1 MKKLATKS
9 ALHRAVL
16 KNSIGGITLIC
27 ASALVQADTIST
39 KIDLGAPFPFRMEDG
54 IKHELILDVG
64 YQFDTIKKIC
74 INTKV
79 KNGTAGGV
87 SYETKSEPAGPFTL
101 PYFES
106 QALMLLKSVE
116 LPTPENPNPVP
127 QMQESINICGG
138 ENSLLAKNFLDGE
151 GKFTFNVSGG
161 YIDFW
166 DFELVVEGD
175 VSDTQLAIVLDEPV
189 EFSVP
194 SYGGRV
200 NYDASIRNLDS
211 SQSLVTLEQWSVL
224 TLPNGDNYP
233 IHKSRDVVLNY
244 SEAKDYTRNYLTIP
258 EWFEAGD
265 YELTWYVTDPST
277 GVRVKDSLHFTK
289 SAD

>member
-1 MKKLATKS
+1 M
-9 ALHRAVL
+9 
-16 KNSIGGITLIC
+16 
-27 ASALVQADTIST
+27 
-39 KIDLGAPFPFRMEDG
+39 DLD
-54 IKHELILDVG
+54 IG
-64 YQFDTIKKIC
+64 YQFDSIDKIC
-74 INTKV
+74 INTEV
-79 KNGTAGGV
+79 KDGDAFSVGYGV
-87 SYETKSEPAGPFTL
+87 IEESTGVGPDDIISAVYKLELISYSGDV
-101 PYFES
+101 S
-106 QALMLLKSVE
+106 
-116 LPTPENPNPVP
+116 TPENSNPVP
-127 QMQESINICGG
+127 QIASISFCEG
-138 ENSLLAKNFLDGE
+138 ETSILAKNFLDGE

-161 YIDFW
+161 YMDFW

-175 VSDTQLAIVLDEPV
+175 LSDIQLAIELDEPAD
-189 EFSVP
+189 FSVP

-224 TLPNGDNYP
+224 TLPNGDKYP

-265 YELTWYVTDPST
+265 YELTWYVADPST
-277 GVRVKDSLHFTK
+277 GIRVKDSLHFTK

>member
-1 MKKLATKS
+1 MKKITNKYPQY
-9 ALHRAVL
+9 RAVL
-16 KNSIGGITLIC
+16 KSSITGFTLIC
-27 ASALVQADTIST
+27 ASTLVQADTIST
-39 KIDLGAPFPFRMEDG
+39 KIDLGEPFPFRMGDG
-54 IKHELILDVG
+54 VEYEVDLDVG
-64 YQFDTIKKIC
+64 YQFDSIEKIC
-74 INTKV
+74 IKTEV
-79 KNGTAGGV
+79 KGGDAGAAFYRV
-87 SYETKSEPAGPFTL
+87 ESESVGPFMM
-101 PYFES
+101 PIS
-106 QALMLLKSVE
+106 QAYAQRLLYFIDA
-116 LPTPENPNPVP
+116 PTPENPNPVR
-127 QMQESINICGG
+127 QMTNISFCEGETSI
-138 ENSLLAKNFLDGE
+138 LAKNFLDGE

-161 YIDFW
+161 YVDFW
-166 DFELVVEGD
+166 DFKLVVEGD
-175 VSDTQLAIVLDEPV
+175 ISNTQLTIVLDEPV

-211 SQSLVTLEQWSVL
+211 SLSLVTLEQWSVL

-258 EWFEAGD
+258 GWFEAGD

-277 GVRVKDSLHFTK
+277 GVRVKDSLYFTK

>member
-1 MKKLATKS
+1 MKKITNKYPQY
-9 ALHRAVL
+9 RAVL
-16 KNSIGGITLIC
+16 KSSIAGFTLIC
-27 ASALVQADTIST
+27 ASTLVQADTIST
-39 KIDLGAPFPFRMEDG
+39 KIDLGEPFPFRMGDG
-54 IKHELILDVG
+54 VEYEVDLDIG
-64 YQFDTIKKIC
+64 YQFDSIEKIC
-74 INTKV
+74 IKTEV
-79 KNGTAGGV
+79 TGGDAGAAFYRV
-87 SYETKSEPAGPFTL
+87 ESEPVKPLTM
-101 PYFES
+101 PIS
-106 QALMLLKSVE
+106 QTYAQRLLYSMDA
-116 LPTPENPNPVP
+116 PTPENPNPVW
-127 QMQESINICGG
+127 QMADISFCEGETSI
-138 ENSLLAKNFLDGE
+138 LAKNFLDGE
-151 GKFTFNVSGG
+151 GKFTFYVSGG
-161 YIDFW
+161 YVDFW

-211 SQSLVTLEQWSVL
+211 SQSLIILEQWSVL

-233 IHKSRDVVLNY
+233 VHKSRDVVLNY

-265 YELTWYVTDPST
+265 YELTWYVADPST

>member
-1 MKKLATKS
+1 MKKLATES

-16 KNSIGGITLIC
+16 KNSIGGITFIC
-27 ASALVQADTIST
+27 ASALVHADTIST
-39 KIDLGAPFPFRMEDG
+39 KIDLGEPFPFRMEDG
-54 IKHELILDVG
+54 IKHEVNLDIG
-64 YQFDTIKKIC
+64 YQFDTIKKVC

-79 KNGTAGGV
+79 KNGTADGV
-87 SYETKSEPAGPFTL
+87 SYETKSEPAGPFTF

-106 QALMLLKSVE
+106 QALMLFRSIE
-116 LPTPENPNPVP
+116 LSTPENPNPVP
-127 QMQESINICGG
+127 QLQESINICGE

-151 GKFTFNVSGG
+151 GKFTFTVSGG

-258 EWFEAGD
+258 GWFEAGD
-265 YELTWYVTDPST
+265 YELTWYVADPST
-277 GVRVKDSLHFTK
+277 GIRVKDSLHFTK